1 LREGGAL
8 LACVRPV
15 HRLARKQIDK
25 IFTIDPEPRRF

>member
-8 LACVRPV
+8 LARTHPT
-15 HRLARKQIDK
+15 HRLAHTQIDK

>member
-8 LACVRPV
+8 LARAHPT

-25 IFTIDPEPRRF
+25 IFRIDPEPRRF